1 MQWIYGPSQ
10 SNVDNLNNI
19 RCDISRHFRNKKKAY
34 LKAGI
39 EELETNSK
47 IKNIRDMCR
56 GVNDIKKDYPPR
68 SNIVKDDRG
77 EWVADSLSIL
87 VVCRNYLSQILN
99 VHGVIDI
106 RQTEIHTAEALVPDP
121 NASEVELAIEKL
133 KSHISP
139 GIDQLPG
146 ELIKQG
152 IRQFAVRVISL
163 LFPFGIRRNCLKRG
177 RSLS

>member
-1 MQWIYGPSQ
+1 MVSDCRSIVATWRNDFSQ
-10 SNVDNLNNI
+10 LFNVHAVSNV
-19 RCDISRHFRNKKKAY
+19 
-34 LKAGI
+34 
-39 EELETNSK
+39 
-47 IKNIRDMCR
+47 
-56 GVNDIKKDYPPR
+56 
-68 SNIVKDDRG
+68 
-77 EWVADSLSIL
+77 
-87 VVCRNYLSQILN
+87 
-99 VHGVIDI
+99 